1 MKAALLI
8 LLAVLVGLAGAGCV
22 KDDYRRWERHCM
34 AHKL

>member
-1 MKAALLI
+1 MIRGALLLFLT
-8 LLAVLVGLAGAGCV
+8 LLSTGCV

>member
-1 MKAALLI
+1 MIRVALL
-8 LLAVLVGLAGAGCV
+8 LLTVLSTGCV